1 MLSNFKNFCTFY
13 SNHPTVTMR
22 NNLEEFLK
30 VCLGSLLI
38 FLCAQILFPTALHAQ
53 HELNRISATERGDG
67 KGFVVRHHLSEKTDS
82 FKVYQPSKDLI
93 QMVLYSTD
101 LDTANFRKPPMGA
114 LFKDIDVYTIGAGV
128 AIDYTLGDEFY
139 FNTSVYTDRNGKD
152 VLLSLTNAT
161 ADNIVT
167 LTDDIE
173 PVQWDRYL
181 RSDQNDD
188 MIASDEPEQR
198 YGSTLDVVVID
209 AGHGGKDPG
218 AIGVG
223 GVLEKDIVLTVAL
236 KVGDYLKQNIPDLKV
251 VYTRDDDTFIE
262 LAERGRIANRH
273 SGDLF
278 VSIHSNSFG
287 QQSVSGSEVYILG
300 VANSPSAIN
309 VMKKENAAMQFEEGT
324 TAELTEE
331 DLLIYELTNAG
342 NMRTSEQIA
351 EKFEN
356 QFRERAQRGSRGVKQ
371 AGFQVLYEAS
381 MPAVLIE
388 LGYISNPVE
397 ARFLTTEYGQSIVAS
412 AIFRSIR
419 DFKEEYDRS
428 NNRQAST
435 DK

>member
-1 MLSNFKNFCTFY
+1 
-13 SNHPTVTMR
+13 MR
-22 NNLEEFLK
+22 KNLEEFLK

-93 QMVLYSTD
+93 QMVLYSPD
-101 LDTANFRKPPMGA
+101 LDTTNFRKPPVGA
-114 LFKDIDVYTIGAGV
+114 LFKDVDVYTIGAGV
-128 AIDYTLGDEFY
+128 AIDYTLGDDFY

-152 VLLSLTNAT
+152 VLLSLTNTT

-181 RSDQNDD
+181 RSDQSDD
-188 MIASDEPEQR
+188 MFASDEPDQR
-198 YGSTLDVVVID
+198 FGSTLDVVVID
-209 AGHGGKDPG
+209 AGHGAKDPG
-218 AIGVG
+218 SIGVG
-223 GVLEKDIVLTVAL
+223 GVLEKDIVLAVAL
-236 KVGDYLKQNIPDLKV
+236 KVGEYIEQNIPDLKV
-251 VYTRDDDTFIE
+251 VYTRKDDTFIE
-262 LAERGRIANRH
+262 LEERGKIANRH
-273 SGDLF
+273 NGDLF
-278 VSIHSNSFG
+278 VSIHSNSFEHQNLAR

-300 VANSPSAIN
+300 VANSQSAIN

-331 DLLIYELTNAG
+331 DLLIYELTNVG
-342 NMRTSEQIA
+342 NMRISEQIA

-356 QFRERAQRGSRGVKQ
+356 QFRERAQRRSRGVKQ

-381 MPAVLIE
+381 MPGVLIE
-388 LGYISNPVE
+388 LGFISNPNE

-428 NNRQAST
+428 SNRQAST
-435 DK
+435 ENE